1 MTSTKHD
8 KPPTLTLADLSEGTR
23 ATVTVPEA
31 SAVLGLSPWVG
42 YQAAQRGEIPTLR
55 IGRRL
60 VVPVPALLRMLD
72 GEPVD
77 GPTALARPKR

>member
-1 MTSTKHD
+1 MTTTKHSER
-8 KPPTLTLADLSEGTR
+8 PTLTLADLRDGTR

-77 GPTALARPKR
+77 EPTALARPKR

>member
-1 MTSTKHD
+1 MTTTKQNER
-8 KPPTLTLADLSEGTR
+8 PTLTLADLRDGTR

-31 SAVLGLSPWVG
+31 SGVLGLSPWVG

-72 GEPVD
+72 GEQVD
-77 GPTALARPKR
+77 EPTALARPKR

>member
-1 MTSTKHD
+1 MTTTKHSER
-8 KPPTLTLADLSEGTR
+8 PTLTLADLRNGTR

-72 GEPVD
+72 GVPVD
-77 GPTALARPKR
+77 EPTPLSRAKR

>member
-1 MTSTKHD
+1 MTAIA
-8 KPPTLTLADLSEGTR
+8 PLTLADLRDR
-23 ATVTVPEA
+23 ATITVPEA

-72 GEPVD
+72 GEPID
-77 GPTALARPKR
+77 EPAAFARPTR